1 MVASGKYQGKNY
13 DVVEII
19 NLIDPKMKYEFI
31 DERTARSRATGFLL
45 QDQPIICGGMKFKDY
60 IILGQPDQT
69 FETLEEREC
78 STGLVLNKNLA
89 WIVGGRTLLD
99 NQPTEFIS
107 LDQTPVQGPTL
118 PPLDY
123 LSSQAMV
130 RVDKETIYMI
140 YHHDTWIIDPT
151 NDFKMEKGPPLNWP
165 QYENLLERKLL
176 ATMKIQGDTF
186 LVALAYQ
193 WGNSVK
199 LLNTSCHDQGWI
211 DGNLYLILMPTNLDF
226 EFDKLCIHF
235 KNIFT
240 LNTSSFNF
248 YISTLKPRYNEPQY
262 SEFRN
267 IVNKTQLLFGGFTK
281 YITFV
286 IVNYS
291 I

>member
-1 MVASGKYQGKNY
+1 MLLGQSYATQLEKQKKKNHNFFLCIFSANVLVASGKYQGKNY

-31 DERTARSRATGFLL
+31 DDRTARSGATGFLL
-45 QDQPIICGGMKFKDY
+45 QDKPIICGGYKFKNY

-78 STGLVLNKNLA
+78 STGLVLNENLA
-89 WIVGGRTLLD
+89 WIVGGLTLLD

-130 RVDKETIYMI
+130 QVDKETIYMI

-186 LVALAYQ
+186 LVALANQ
-193 WGNSVK
+193 WGTSVK
-199 LLNTSCHDQGWI
+199 LLNTSCPAQGWI
-211 DGNLYLILMPTNLDF
+211 DGTLCPLI
-226 EFDKLCIHF
+226 
-235 KNIFT
+235 
-240 LNTSSFNF
+240 
-248 YISTLKPRYNEPQY
+248 
-262 SEFRN
+262 
-267 IVNKTQLLFGGFTK
+267 
-281 YITFV
+281 
-286 IVNYS
+286 
-291 I
+291 